1 VANQSAS
8 DEARQFPVSLDY
20 HCGPMHA
27 PVVTRHRRPF
37 LAPFWVMWLLFLLV
51 VAAAFVSYRSAT
63 TTTVVLVRH
72 AEKELVTIADP
83 PLTASGERRAERLAQ
98 MFGEVKGTGRLDAI
112 YVTDT
117 KRTQQTAAPLAAR
130 LGLKSNVMPAADVDA
145 VAKKVL
151 RDHRGGRALIVGHS
165 NTIPAIVRKLSGMSV
180 ADIPDDE
187 YDNLYVVTVPS
198 FGRSSVLRL
207 KY

>member
-1 VANQSAS
+1 VADLPVH
-8 DEARQFPVSLDY
+8 DEGRQFPFRLDY
-20 HCGPMHA
+20 HCRAMHA

-83 PLTASGERRAERLAQ
+83 PLTAAGERRAERLAQ
-98 MFGEVKGTGRLDAI
+98 MFGDVKGAGRLDAI

-165 NTIPAIVRKLSGMSV
+165 NSVPAIVRKLSGMSV

>member
-1 VANQSAS
+1 
-8 DEARQFPVSLDY
+8 
-20 HCGPMHA
+20 MHA

-51 VAAAFVSYRSAT
+51 MAAAFVAYRSAT
-63 TTTVVLVRH
+63 TTTVVVVRH
-72 AEKELVTIADP
+72 AEKELVTIANP
-83 PLTASGERRAERLAQ
+83 PLSAAGERRAERLAQ
-98 MFGEVKGTGRLDAI
+98 MFGDVKGVGQLDAI

-117 KRTQQTAAPLAAR
+117 KRSQQTAAPLAAR
-130 LGLKSNVMPAADVDA
+130 LGMKSVEIPGADVDA
-145 VAKKVL
+145 VVKKVL
-151 RDHRGGRALIVGHS
+151 GDHRGGRTLVVGHS
-165 NTIPAIVRKLSGMSV
+165 NTVPAIVRKLSGTSV
-180 ADIPDDE
+180 ADIPDDQ

>member
-1 VANQSAS
+1 
-8 DEARQFPVSLDY
+8 
-20 HCGPMHA
+20 MHA
-27 PVVTRHRRPF
+27 PPVVTRHRRPF
-37 LAPFWVMWLLFLLV
+37 LAPFWVMWMLFLLV
-51 VAAAFVSYRSAT
+51 VAAAFLGYRSAT
-63 TTTVVLVRH
+63 TTTVVVIRH

-83 PLTASGERRAERLAQ
+83 PLAAAGVRRAERLAQ
-98 MFGEVKGTGRLDAI
+98 MFGDVKGAGRLDAI

-130 LGLKSNVMPAADVDA
+130 LGLKSNVLPGADVDA
-145 VAKKVL
+145 VVKNVM

-165 NTIPAIVRKLSGMSV
+165 NTVPAIVRKLSGMSV
-180 ADIPDDE
+180 ADISDDE
-187 YDNLYVVTVPS
+187 YDTLYVVTVPS

>member
-1 VANQSAS
+1 
-8 DEARQFPVSLDY
+8 
-20 HCGPMHA
+20 
-27 PVVTRHRRPF
+27 
-37 LAPFWVMWLLFLLV
+37 MWLLFFLV
-51 VAAAFVSYRSAT
+51 VAAAFVAYRSAT

-83 PLTASGERRAERLAQ
+83 PLAAAGERRAERLAQ
-98 MFGEVKGTGRLDAI
+98 MFGDVKGSGRLDAI

-130 LGLKSNVMPAADVDA
+130 LGLKSTVLPAADVEA

-151 RDHRGGRALIVGHS
+151 RDHRGGRALVVGHS

>member
-1 VANQSAS
+1 
-8 DEARQFPVSLDY
+8 
-20 HCGPMHA
+20 
-27 PVVTRHRRPF
+27 
-37 LAPFWVMWLLFLLV
+37 
-51 VAAAFVSYRSAT
+51 
-63 TTTVVLVRH
+63 VL
-72 AEKELVTIADP
+72 
-83 PLTASGERRAERLAQ
+83 
-98 MFGEVKGTGRLDAI
+98 
-112 YVTDT
+112 
-117 KRTQQTAAPLAAR
+117 
-130 LGLKSNVMPAADVDA
+130 PAADVEA

-151 RDHRGGRALIVGHS
+151 RDHRGGRALVVGHS